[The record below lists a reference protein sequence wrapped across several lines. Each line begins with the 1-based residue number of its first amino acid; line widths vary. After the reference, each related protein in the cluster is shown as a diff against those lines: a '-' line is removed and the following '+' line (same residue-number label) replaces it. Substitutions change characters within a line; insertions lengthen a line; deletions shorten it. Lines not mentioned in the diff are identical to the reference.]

1 MKFDTR
7 SRDGVEIN
15 LTPLID
21 VVFLLLIFFMVT
33 TTFNIKS
40 ELKVD
45 LPEATVAP
53 KHQQEDLLELVID
66 ASGRYYI
73 DGREVINSRPET
85 LVAALSEVIKDRH
98 ERPLIIQ
105 ADAHTPHQYVVTAM
119 DTVARMG
126 LSRISI
132 GTTKLSSTP

>member
-1 MKFDTR
+1 MNFGTR
-7 SRDGVEIN
+7 PRDGVEIN

-45 LPEATVAP
+45 LPETTVAP
-53 KHQQEDLLELVID
+53 KQQQEEVLELVID

-73 DGREVINSRPET
+73 NGKEVVNSGPET
-85 LVAALSEVIKDRH
+85 LLTALSEVTRRH
-98 ERPLIIQ
+98 QKRPLIIQ
-105 ADAHTPHQYVVTAM
+105 ADARTPHQYVVTAM

-132 GTTKLSSTP
+132 GTTNINNTP

>member
-1 MKFDTR
+1 MNFDTR

-53 KHQQEDLLELVID
+53 KQQQEKLLELVID
-66 ASGRYYI
+66 ASGRYFI
-73 DGREVINSRPET
+73 DGREVVNSDPET
-85 LVAALSEVIKDRH
+85 LLAALSEVIKGH
-98 ERPLIIQ
+98 QERPVIIQ
-105 ADAHTPHQYVVTAM
+105 ADARTPHQYVVSAM
-119 DTVARMG
+119 DTMARMG
-126 LSRISI
+126 LSRFSI
-132 GTTKLSSTP
+132 GTTNRNSTP